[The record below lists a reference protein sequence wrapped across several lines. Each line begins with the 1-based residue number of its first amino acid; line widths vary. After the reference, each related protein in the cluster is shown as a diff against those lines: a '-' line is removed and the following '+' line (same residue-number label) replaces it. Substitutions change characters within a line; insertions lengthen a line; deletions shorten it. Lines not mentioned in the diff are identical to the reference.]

1 VLILLEGF
9 SILHPQH
16 LKNIKKLNQLKMRRL
31 FKKGERV
38 RSKIDGKV
46 MEVLKYIKS
55 NWIQVKSFDLESKE
69 VRTAKIKEDKLSKA
83 A

>member
-1 VLILLEGF
+1 
-9 SILHPQH
+9 
-16 LKNIKKLNQLKMRRL
+16 MRRL

-38 RSKIDGKV
+38 RSKLDGKV
-46 MEVLKYIKS
+46 MEVLKYIKN

>member
-1 VLILLEGF
+1 M
-9 SILHPQH
+9 
-16 LKNIKKLNQLKMRRL
+16 KMRRL

-38 RSKIDGKV
+38 RSRIDGKV

-55 NWIQVKSFDLESKE
+55 NLVEVKWFDLEKKE
-69 VRTAKIKEDKLSKA
+69 IRVNKVREDKLSKA

>member
-1 VLILLEGF
+1 M
-9 SILHPQH
+9 
-16 LKNIKKLNQLKMRRL
+16 LKLMTLSFEMLNPKKNMRRL

-46 MEVLKYIKS
+46 MEVLKYIKE
-55 NWIQVKSFDLESKE
+55 NMVEVMWFDLEKKE
-69 VRTAKIKEDKLSKA
+69 VRKNKIKEDKLSRA

>member
-1 VLILLEGF
+1 
-9 SILHPQH
+9 
-16 LKNIKKLNQLKMRRL
+16 MRKL

-46 MEVLKYIKS
+46 MEVLKYIKD
-55 NWIQVKSFDLESKE
+55 NLVE
-69 VRTAKIKEDKLSKA
+69 VRWFDQETKEIRTNKIKEEELSKA

>member
-1 VLILLEGF
+1 M
-9 SILHPQH
+9 
-16 LKNIKKLNQLKMRRL
+16 KRL

-46 MEVLKYIKS
+46 MEVLRYLRNNLVEVMTFDPESREVRKK
-55 NWIQVKSFDLESKE
+55 QVK
-69 VRTAKIKEDKLSKA
+69 EDTLSKA

>member
-1 VLILLEGF
+1 
-9 SILHPQH
+9 
-16 LKNIKKLNQLKMRRL
+16 MRRL

-46 MEVLKYIKS
+46 MEVLKYLKRNLLEVKLFDIEKKEIK
-55 NWIQVKSFDLESKE
+55 
-69 VRTAKIKEDKLSKA
+69 VRTIKEKEISRA

>member
-1 VLILLEGF
+1 M
-9 SILHPQH
+9 
-16 LKNIKKLNQLKMRRL
+16 KMRRL

-38 RSKIDGKV
+38 RSRIDGKV

-55 NWIQVKSFDLESKE
+55 NLVEVKWFDLEKKE
-69 VRTAKIKEDKLSKA
+69 VRINKVREDKLSKA

>member
-1 VLILLEGF
+1 
-9 SILHPQH
+9 
-16 LKNIKKLNQLKMRRL
+16 MRKL
-31 FKKGERV
+31 FKKGQRV

-55 NWIQVKSFDLESKE
+55 NLVEVKWFDLQSKE
-69 VRTAKIKEDKLSKA
+69 VRTNKVKEDNLSEA

>member
-1 VLILLEGF
+1 
-9 SILHPQH
+9 
-16 LKNIKKLNQLKMRRL
+16 MRKL

-46 MEVLKYIKS
+46 MEVLKYLKS
-55 NWIQVKSFDLESKE
+55 NLVDLDSKE
-69 VRTAKIKEDKLSKA
+69 VRQKKIKEDKLSKA